1 MRKRLQLKPKTKVT
15 VSTRL
20 RLVIIVSSFAIV
32 VAVGVILYYQ
42 FGDVEDS
49 LANQENALPD
59 FNYRKKLT
67 YSKDIVKG
75 NELLLNFPVLIN
87 LIDADLRAANR
98 GGKIIHPK
106 GFDIRFTKAD
116 GKTVLPAQVESFN
129 PNTGEVNVWV
139 VLDTLSSKSNN
150 QLYMY
155 YSNATIKNELANV
168 LWSDNVKGVWHFNG
182 DVNAKN
188 NRKLKATTIGT
199 SEAKGKIGAGRLFS
213 SSAKNCAS
221 FDYSEELDTKGD
233 FTLSAWI
240 YLNEKGR
247 EQVIVSNQGDSPGG
261 YRLFINKNN
270 QLAIDFINTAGK
282 RISTSGVEGAE
293 KLELNRWYFVA
304 GVYNASLN
312 QLQTY
317 VDGIFDKSI
326 VVSDAPATTSSSLQ
340 IGRDQFNDNSYFNG
354 ILDELKVTAA
364 IRTQSW
370 LATEFYNQ
378 FAPKSLFSLGA
389 AEDLN
394 MSAEARL
401 RNKQAM
407 GENDKQEL
415 KNQVN
420 ANNQEAKKLNGASGN
435 PNAVSSSAEVIQ
447 ARLNNIKRVAKDNDK
462 AQN

>member
-15 VSTRL
+15 VSTRI

-32 VAVGVILYYQ
+32 VAVGFILYYQ

-49 LANQENALPD
+49 LANQENVLPD

-67 YSKDIVKG
+67 YAKDIVKG
-75 NELLLNFPVLIN
+75 NEVLLNFPVLIN
-87 LIDADLRAANR
+87 LTDPDLRAANR

-106 GFDIRFTKAD
+106 GYDIRFTKAD
-116 GKTVLPAQVESFN
+116 GKSVLPAQVESFN
-129 PNTGEVNVWV
+129 ANTGEINVWV

-150 QLYMY
+150 LLYMY
-155 YSNATIKNELANV
+155 YSNAVIKNELANV
-168 LWSDNVKGVWHFNG
+168 LWSDNVKGVWHCNG
-182 DVNAKN
+182 DLNAKN

-199 SEAKGKIGAGRLFS
+199 AEAKGKIGAGRLFS
-213 SSAKNCAS
+213 SAAKNCAS
-221 FDYSEELDTKGD
+221 FDYSEEIDIKGD

-247 EQVIVSNQGDSPGG
+247 EQVIVSNQGDRPGG
-261 YRLFINKNN
+261 YRLFINKNSE
-270 QLAIDFINTAGK
+270 LAVDFINTAGK
-282 RISTSGVEGAE
+282 RLSTSGVEGAE

-304 GVYNASLN
+304 GVYNSKLN

-317 VDGIFDKSI
+317 VDGIFDKSLSL
-326 VVSDAPATTSSSLQ
+326 SDAPANTSASLQ
-340 IGRDQFNDNSYFNG
+340 IGRNQFDEDSYFNG
-354 ILDELKVTAA
+354 ILDEIKITAA
-364 IRTQSW
+364 TRTQSW

-378 FAPKSLFSLGA
+378 IAPKTLFSLGA
-389 AEDLN
+389 TEDLN

-407 GENDKQEL
+407 GENDKQDL
-415 KNQVN
+415 KNQDK
-420 ANNQEAKKLNGASGN
+420 ANNQQAKKLNGASGN
-435 PNAVSSSAEVIQ
+435 PNAVSSSAEIIQ
-447 ARLNNIKRVAKDNDK
+447 ARLNNIKRVAKENDK

>member
-15 VSTRL
+15 ISTRL

-32 VAVGVILYYQ
+32 VAVGFILYYQ

-49 LANQENALPD
+49 LANQENVLPD
-59 FNYRKKLT
+59 FNYRKQLT
-67 YSKDIVKG
+67 YSKDIIKG
-75 NELLLNFPVLIN
+75 NEVLLNFPILIN
-87 LIDADLRAANR
+87 VTDADLRAANR

-116 GKTVLPAQVESFN
+116 GKSILPAQIESYN
-129 PNTGEVNVWV
+129 PNTGEINAWV
-139 VLDTLSSKSNN
+139 LLDTLSPKLNN
-150 QLYMY
+150 KLFIY
-155 YSNATIKNELANV
+155 YSNAVIKNELANV
-168 LWSDNVKGVWHFNG
+168 LWSDDVKGVWHCNG
-182 DVNAKN
+182 DLNAKN

-199 SEAKGKIGAGRLFS
+199 AETKGKIGPGRLFS
-213 SSAKNCAS
+213 SVAKNCAS
-221 FDYSEELDTKGD
+221 FDYSEDLDIKGD

-247 EQVIVSNQGDSPGG
+247 EQVIVSNQGDRPGG

-270 QLAIDFINTAGK
+270 QLAVDFLNTAGN
-282 RISTSGVEGAE
+282 RISTSGADGAE

-304 GVYNASLN
+304 GVYNSSLN

-326 VVSDAPATTSSSLQ
+326 SLTHAPANTSSSLQ
-340 IGRDQFNDNSYFNG
+340 IGRNQFEEDSYFNG
-354 ILDELKVTAA
+354 ILDEIKVTAA
-364 IRTQSW
+364 IRSQSW

-394 MSAEARL
+394 MSADARL

-407 GENDKQEL
+407 GENDSQEL

-420 ANNQEAKKLNGASGN
+420 ANNLQAKKLNGASGN

-462 AQN
+462 ARN